1 MKYFNNEFQV
11 LSAQE
16 LLRVH
21 SLTLEVLERKGVLF
35 HSEEAKKILAAH
47 GAKVDGDCVRFSA
60 PMVEKTIA
68 QSPANFLWQ
77 ARDEKKSLMI
87 GDEQNNVYSMQDNG
101 PVFIQERNGQRRLGN
116 FQDVCNFYKLGQ
128 TSKVTTIVGQCT
140 VDPHELD
147 DVPNKHKLIT
157 QKLLQL
163 TDKPI
168 ISWPQMSNQNT
179 KDVFDMVEMV
189 MGTGYL
195 ASHYFITAS
204 VCALSPLQYSQ
215 ESADTIIAYAKANQ
229 PVMLL
234 TCPISG
240 VSAPIGEIASLVM
253 QNAEI
258 LSGLVLAQCIQPGI
272 PVIYGISQNMG
283 DLRTGTFVTSSP
295 EAKLVDRA
303 SIQLV
308 ETLYHIPTRFMA
320 GNTDS
325 KLPDIQ
331 AGYETMQ
338 NYIFLLMGGTQ
349 MINECLGILDGMM
362 TVSYEKYIIDEELL
376 ERMQIMMS
384 GLDISESAFDISDIL
399 DSPHGE
405 SFLMCESTLN
415 KCGKQWIPA
424 VSEWNNYDTWESKG
438 CPDILDKAAKICAE
452 RLESAPENLL
462 GDDLNK
468 SLIAFAEK

>member
-11 LSAQE
+11 LSEQE
-16 LLRVH
+16 LYRVH
-21 SLTLEVLERKGVLF
+21 SLTLELLEKKGLLF
-35 HSEEAKKILAAH
+35 HSEEAVKILAAH
-47 GAKVDGDCVRFSA
+47 GAKTDGNCVRFPA
-60 PMVEKTIA
+60 PLVEKCIA

-77 ARDEKKSLMI
+77 ARDDKKSLMI
-87 GDEQNNVYSMQDNG
+87 GHEQNKVYSMQDNG
-101 PVFIQERNGQRRLGN
+101 PVFIQERNGQKRMGN
-116 FQDVCNFYKLGQ
+116 FEDVCNFYKLGQ

-147 DVPNKHKLIT
+147 DAPNKHKIIT
-157 QKLLQL
+157 QKLLEL

-195 ASHYFITAS
+195 NRNYFITAS

-240 VSAPIGEIASLVM
+240 VSAPIGEIPSLIL

-258 LSGLVLAQCIQPGI
+258 LAGLVLAQCVRPGI
-272 PVIYGISQNMG
+272 PVIYGISHNMG

-308 ETLYHIPTRFMA
+308 QMLYHIPTRFMA

-331 AGYETMQ
+331 AGFETMQ
-338 NYIFLLMGGTQ
+338 NYIFLLMGGSQ

-376 ERMQIMMS
+376 ERIQIMMS
-384 GLDISESAFDISDIL
+384 GLDISEEAFDISEL
-399 DSPHGE
+399 LELPHAE
-405 SFLMCESTLN
+405 SFLMCESTLK
-415 KCGKQWIPA
+415 KCGKQWLPA
-424 VSEWNNYDTWESKG
+424 TSEWNSYDMWEANGS
-438 CPDILDKAAKICAE
+438 PDILDKAAKICAE
-452 RLESAPENLL
+452 RLESAPEDLL
-462 GDDLNK
+462 GEDLKK
-468 SLIAFAEK
+468 SLTAFAQK